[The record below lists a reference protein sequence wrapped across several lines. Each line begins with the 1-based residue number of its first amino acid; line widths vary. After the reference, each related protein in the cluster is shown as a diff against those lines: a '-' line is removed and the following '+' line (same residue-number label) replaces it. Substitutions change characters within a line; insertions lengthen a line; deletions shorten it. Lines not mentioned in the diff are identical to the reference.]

1 MPSVPTVRQAEPA
14 DRREP
19 SSRRGPRSPLMLL
32 AALIL
37 AGPATLAY
45 LRYRA
50 AWGDLREVVVT
61 PLEDG
66 RARVSVLY
74 DFTVGSTPN
83 RQGEPVGGTT
93 WLAWGQDSGW
103 FRPSDDPVL
112 PLAEARQRAER
123 LRLTASDGQRRRL
136 FRVFYRANDP
146 AGTAFIQL
154 GDGGGLTA
162 YLVGMGFV
170 VVSLLLC
177 LPYPRHRRG
186 SPA

>member
-1 MPSVPTVRQAEPA
+1 MP
-14 DRREP
+14 RRRLFA
-19 SSRRGPRSPLMLL
+19 SLACIL

-45 LRYRA
+45 LRYRF

-61 PLEDG
+61 PLGDG

-93 WLAWGQDSGW
+93 WLAWGQDGGW
-103 FRPSDDPVL
+103 FQPADDPVL

-154 GDGGGLTA
+154 GDGGGVTA

-177 LPYPRHRRG
+177 LPYSRRRRG